1 MKDLISYVKDTLGAC
16 ECGAVHHPLT
26 VEKIAIGGKAVE
38 QELPAFV
45 KSASYKKPL
54 SFMMKR
60 PDG

>member
-1 MKDLISYVKDTLGAC
+1 MRMRNRPPPAYSR
-16 ECGAVHHPLT
+16 
-26 VEKIAIGGKAVE
+26 KIAIGDNAVE